1 MMKNQ
6 CKFLIDV
13 ILRTSIEI
21 EVHYPCAEQL
31 ATLQSLRPEGILLS
45 LLPGGACYFSPLLSL
60 AKVYVVTV
68 LQSRSRQFSSLM
80 FIEVSFLTKN
90 DNR

>member
-45 LLPGGACYFSPLLSL
+45 LLPALSL
-60 AKVYVVTV
+60 HNLV
-68 LQSRSRQFSSLM
+68 
-80 FIEVSFLTKN
+80 
-90 DNR
+90 

>member
-13 ILRTSIEI
+13 ILRMSIEI

-45 LLPGGACYFSPLLSL
+45 LLPAMSL
-60 AKVYVVTV
+60 HNFV
-68 LQSRSRQFSSLM
+68 
-80 FIEVSFLTKN
+80 
-90 DNR
+90 